1 MHPQITRILRDCL
14 ESQCY
19 LDKYLAHADISK
31 IEHPFFCRVF
41 TALKNIRNREKR
53 ATFENLFLE
62 LPEKTRREDTARCM
76 EISL

>member
-14 ESQCY
+14 ESQDY
-19 LDKYLAHADISK
+19 LDKYLAHTDISK
-31 IEHPFFCRVF
+31 IEYPFFYRVF
-41 TALKNIRNREKR
+41 TALKSVRDSGKQ

-62 LPEKTRREDTARCM
+62 LPEETRREDTARCM